1 MKKISKKMMM
11 KLKKQPQSILM
22 IEEEIVLLTYN
33 ICTVITNLAQLR
45 NLLSASILWGLLIE
59 VKGVED
65 RNRKSKSK
73 TTQQHMTF
81 DQRMNHP
88 TVSLW
93 S

>member
-1 MKKISKKMMM
+1 
-11 KLKKQPQSILM
+11 M

-73 TTQQHMTF
+73 TIPNSLCSLLNIF
-81 DQRMNHP
+81 DIRPCQNSTHK
-88 TVSLW
+88 
-93 S
+93 